1 MTICFKGQLLC
12 FAEDPRPAVQ
22 SLALTMLSAIQQ
34 SYPERLSK

>member
-12 FAEDPRPAVQ
+12 FSQEPRPAVQ
-22 SLALTMLSAIQQ
+22 GLALAMLSAIQQ